1 MSFKSNDGHMNKTLN
16 YKFSEKYDKT
26 LKSNSIKQILQPK
39 KKDET
44 RDKPTKNNKYPKIIK
59 FSYYYEIE
67 KKNKINNFIYIRFK
81 EFVRGKNGGQLEIKI
96 SSSSTK
102 KNYLLKNKNN
112 NTYIY
117 IIVGGVIFIIILII
131 VCVCV
136 GKYYYN
142 SKQQSILENDYK
154 SSFKNDDFVPP
165 SYSVN

>member
-1 MSFKSNDGHMNKTLN
+1 MSFKSNDGHMNKILN
-16 YKFSEKYDKT
+16 YKFTEKYDKT

-67 KKNKINNFIYIRFK
+67 KKNKINNFIYIIYKIFK
-81 EFVRGKNGGQLEIKI
+81 KGKNGGQLEIEI
-96 SSSSTK
+96 SSSSM
-102 KNYLLKNKNN
+102 N

-131 VCVCV
+131 VCVSV
-136 GKYYYN
+136 GKCYYN

-154 SSFKNDDFVPP
+154 SSFKNDDFIPP